1 MNFCQVPIYSRRAV
15 VLTTWVVAS
24 RDESYGRAAMR
35 RWVTALLALTLG
47 VGVSASLLL
56 FANPDRNAVEV
67 YAAARDVPAGAA
79 LTPDSVVLVRINAA
93 GLSPLLFTSGDMSKL
108 ASLRA
113 THDLAAGQLI
123 QHTDAST
130 QDSMADR
137 RLVFVPVKD
146 APPAA
151 AGSRVDLLVVDGSPD
166 HLSVSPFAL
175 GVEVQASV
183 TSGLI
188 LVVSSRQAPA
198 FVYAAVAMHLTA
210 VIAGAGTGSGAEGA
224 VSTEEQAMAV
234 AAQP

>member
-1 MNFCQVPIYSRRAV
+1 
-15 VLTTWVVAS
+15 
-24 RDESYGRAAMR
+24 MR

-47 VGVSASLLL
+47 VGVSAALLV

-67 YAAARDVPAGAA
+67 YAAARDIPTGAA
-79 LTPDSVVLVRINAA
+79 LSQDSVVLVRISGA
-93 GLSPLLFTSGDMSKL
+93 GLSPLLFTGGEAPKL

-113 THDLAAGQLI
+113 SHDLAAGQLI
-123 QHTDAST
+123 QRTDATS
-130 QDSMADR
+130 QDAMADR

-166 HLSVSPFAL
+166 HISVSPFAL

-183 TSGLI
+183 AGG
-188 LVVSSRQAPA
+188 LVVAVSSKQAPA
-198 FVYAAVAMHLTA
+198 FVYAAAAMHLTA
-210 VIAGAGTGSGAEGA
+210 VISSAGTGSGGEGA

-234 AAQP
+234 AAHP

>member
-1 MNFCQVPIYSRRAV
+1 
-15 VLTTWVVAS
+15 
-24 RDESYGRAAMR
+24 MR

-47 VGVSASLLL
+47 VGVSAALLV

-67 YAAARDVPAGAA
+67 YAAARDIPAGAA
-79 LTPDSVVLVRINAA
+79 LSQDSVVLVRISGA
-93 GLSPLLFTSGDMSKL
+93 GLSPLLLTGGDAPKL

-123 QHTDAST
+123 QRTDATS
-130 QDSMADR
+130 QDTVADR

-166 HLSVSPFAL
+166 HVSVSPFAL

-183 TSGLI
+183 AGG
-188 LVVSSRQAPA
+188 LVVAVSSKQAPA

-210 VIAGAGTGSGAEGA
+210 VISSAGTGSGGEGA